1 MGFFYIKYFYYLCNV
16 VSDRL
21 KDIVFKKLYKELS
34 KVEIIP
40 YKDSVYFIDRDNE
53 YWYFEYEKKGKL
65 WWRYNFF
72 LNFFVLF
79 SLEPH
84 EYEKVMGEWVE
95 EVINCKVNTTSFWF
109 FLGINSVEEVL
120 NCKVNTTTKYHG
132 QQEQQVKEALNCKVI
147 TTVCESVG
155 NSLMVEKVLNCKV
168 ITTLVDLREKFRPV
182 EESLNCRV
190 ITTTDAAAVC
200 VYPTVEEVLNHKVDV
215 TMARITDRST
225 EVEEVLNLE
234 PIL

>member
-1 MGFFYIKYFYYLCNV
+1 M

-21 KDIVFKKLYKELS
+21 KDIIFKKLYKELS

-95 EVINCKVNTTSFWF
+95 EVLNCKVNTTCRNWRPPIT
-109 FLGINSVEEVL
+109 GVEEVL
-120 NCKVNTTTKYHG
+120 NCKV
-132 QQEQQVKEALNCKVI
+132 I
-147 TTVCESVG
+147 TT
-155 NSLMVEKVLNCKV
+155 NSFQAG
-168 ITTLVDLREKFRPV
+168 LVFE
-182 EESLNCRV
+182 
-190 ITTTDAAAVC
+190 
-200 VYPTVEEVLNHKVDV
+200 VEEVLNHKVDV

>member
-1 MGFFYIKYFYYLCNV
+1 M

-21 KDIVFKKLYKELS
+21 KDIIFKKLYKELS

-40 YKDSVYFIDRDNE
+40 YKDSVYFIDRDNV

-95 EVINCKVNTTSFWF
+95 EVINCKVNTTDN
-109 FLGINSVEEVL
+109 GIRNMIIKVEEVL

-132 QQEQQVKEALNCKVI
+132 QQEQQVEEALNCKVI

-168 ITTLVDLREKFRPV
+168 ITT
-182 EESLNCRV
+182 
-190 ITTTDAAAVC
+190 TDAAVC

-234 PIL
+234 TIL